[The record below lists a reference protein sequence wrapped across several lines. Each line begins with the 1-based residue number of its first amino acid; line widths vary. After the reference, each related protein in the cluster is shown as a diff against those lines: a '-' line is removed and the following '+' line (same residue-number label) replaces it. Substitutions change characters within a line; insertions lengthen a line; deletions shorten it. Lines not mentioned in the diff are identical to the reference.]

1 MPITIENHNNNIDN
15 TYILIVKPYGKMVAD
30 DLNTFTTRFEDC
42 VDTLQKMKCIFDLRN
57 MEDTPF
63 DLTMK
68 LAMFM
73 KKNKPK
79 IKKSLLCSVIIV
91 NNGFVRNFLNFLF
104 TIIEPSAPYHIT
116 NNIEDINEYI
126 C

>member
-1 MPITIENHNNNIDN
+1 MPITIENHNNNDIFV
-15 TYILIVKPYGKMVAD
+15 LIVKPYGKMVVD
-30 DLNTFTTRFEDC
+30 DLTTFTTIFENC
-42 VDTLQKMKCIFDLRN
+42 VNTLEKIKCIFDLRN

-91 NNGFVRNFLNFLF
+91 DSTFIRNFLNFLF

-116 NNIEDINEYI
+116 NNVEDINEYI